1 MLRPYKGS
9 ITYIKKVQSVSL
21 ADTGF
26 YISPNNSRKGEMK
39 KMSSKIFDDFKKC
52 SMTSRNLSTLSGT
65 WKTTASGSP
74 EIPRKEL
81 QVIPLDGPMFVADA
95 VAKYGVDHDT
105 AHDTA
110 VNDLH
115 GGYGTNL
122 MVQYQGTTWC
132 LRDTGRATLYTT
144 AGLIGPANANMV
156 KAEGFCRPC
165 AVLEYRSAV
174 CQRETGFSCCVMANC
189 PRCTAAHPTV
199 TPLCAS
205 AGWSVSRRRS

>member
-1 MLRPYKGS
+1 
-9 ITYIKKVQSVSL
+9 
-21 ADTGF
+21 
-26 YISPNNSRKGEMK
+26 
-39 KMSSKIFDDFKKC
+39 MSSKIFDDFQEMFHDE
-52 SMTSRNLSTLSGT
+52 SEFIDSIRDMENNSEWL
-65 WKTTASGSP
+65 P

-144 AGLIGPANANMV
+144 AGSICPANENMV
-156 KAEGFCRPC
+156 KA
-165 AVLEYRSAV
+165 
-174 CQRETGFSCCVMANC
+174 
-189 PRCTAAHPTV
+189 
-199 TPLCAS
+199 
-205 AGWSVSRRRS
+205 